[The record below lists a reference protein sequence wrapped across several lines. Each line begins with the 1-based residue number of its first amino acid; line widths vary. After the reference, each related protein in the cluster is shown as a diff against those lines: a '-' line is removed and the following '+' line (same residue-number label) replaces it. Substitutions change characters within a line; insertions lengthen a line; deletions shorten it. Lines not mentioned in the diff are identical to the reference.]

1 MLRITDDP
9 DELTHHTQAAT
20 PGDRASGWRQI
31 AGNDP
36 QQGGLSRAVRADQ
49 RDYGAFTDPK
59 RHVVEQHPAVRQVIA
74 DSGEIDVS
82 HGRPC

>member
-1 MLRITDDP
+1 MLRHDDP
-9 DELTHHTQAAT
+9 DELTHHAEAAT
-20 PGDRASGWRQI
+20 PGDRPTGRRQI

-36 QQGGLSRAVRADQ
+36 QQGGLARAVRADQ
-49 RDYGAFTDPK
+49 GNYGTFTDPK
-59 RHVVEQHPAVRQVIA
+59 RHVVQQHAAVRQVIA